1 MEARG
6 PTSKSDIEEDA
17 ISRLPLASGGSAFAP
32 LPLPVRCHGAR
43 AGGKEP
49 EHADRRRCVLRVTQ
63 RAGRAGGRQLANWRA
78 SREEEA
84 GGGPEST
91 ERGVGRL
98 GLVTYSGLP
107 DAGSCVGGMSGAAAR
122 MAGWQRDGD
131 SVV

>member
-1 MEARG
+1 MPTDDVACCASRSARDG
-6 PTSKSDIEEDA
+6 
-17 ISRLPLASGGSAFAP
+17 LAAGSW
-32 LPLPVRCHGAR
+32 L
-43 AGGKEP
+43 
-49 EHADRRRCVLRVTQ
+49 T
-63 RAGRAGGRQLANWRA
+63 GGRHE
-78 SREEEA
+78 EEEA